1 MSVAAHGRPL
11 VSKAGVTAVLGGV
24 MLQLFTV
31 GLTGSFAGGCVWA
44 CDSALNPMTADAS
57 AIAVLVTSAV
67 RSFMRGPLVRP
78 VKFAKKSN
86 ATFDF
91 ARSLGPCSAKYT

>member
-11 VSKAGVTAVLGGV
+11 VSKAGVTGVLGLV
-24 MLQLFTV
+24 TLQLLTV
-31 GLTGSFAGGCVWA
+31 GLIGSFAGGCVWA

-67 RSFMRGPLVRP
+67 RSFMRAPWFGR
-78 VKFAKKSN
+78 SSSRRSRT
-86 ATFDF
+86 TFDF
-91 ARSLGPCSAKYT
+91 ARSLGPCSRKYT